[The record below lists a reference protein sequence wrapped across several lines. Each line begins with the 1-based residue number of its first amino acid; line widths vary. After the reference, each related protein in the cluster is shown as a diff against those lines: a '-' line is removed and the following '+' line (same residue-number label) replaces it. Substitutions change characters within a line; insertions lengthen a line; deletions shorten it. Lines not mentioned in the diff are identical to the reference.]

1 MKAIFSLPLILCLAL
16 LVSCGSGGEHSEG
29 GDAEVNELKEVTLDS
44 KSEHDLTLYG
54 APYHLVVE
62 NAEGYS
68 QLKLENDSALVF
80 DVRVDIDS
88 IHEILQDELKDE
100 RLLSKKT
107 FKDDHTFFGLEYATH
122 RGNHLLLEAPVRQD
136 PTNKMLYLRIQV
148 DYLKKIGRVR
158 VGGVSEQPVKRG

>member
-1 MKAIFSLPLILCLAL
+1 MKAIFSLPLMLCLAL
-16 LVSCGSGGEHSEG
+16 LVSCGSDGERSEDG
-29 GDAEVNELKEVTLDS
+29 NAEVNELKEVILDS
-44 KSEHDLTLYG
+44 VSTHDLTLYG

-62 NAEGYS
+62 NAKGYS
-68 QLKLENDSALVF
+68 QIKLENDSGQVF
-80 DVRVDIDS
+80 DVRVDLNT

-107 FKDDHTFFGLEYATH
+107 FKDDHTLFGLEYVTH

-136 PTNKMLYLRIQV
+136 PTNKLLYLRIQV